1 MRAHRRLDKWVS
13 RLTIVGMTKAE
24 AISLFGSVKE
34 LAKAYGCKRQ
44 AIYQWPADLPQGIA
58 DRVLG
63 AAVRT
68 RSTPP
73 GTTTELPSTQK
84 LEKSCLK

>member
-1 MRAHRRLDKWVS
+1 MGKQAYNW
-13 RLTIVGMTKAE
+13 GMTKTE
-24 AISLFGSVKE
+24 AISMFGSVKE

-73 GTTTELPSTQK
+73 GTTTELPPTQK